1 MAGLNKVMIIGNL
14 GKDPELKNNGKGSW
28 CDLNVAVNERRK
40 VGDKWEDK
48 VEWVAV
54 RVLGK
59 AAENCAKFLTKGRA
73 VFVDGRL
80 ETSSWTDEKTKEKKY
95 MTRIVS
101 FDVQFLGGGE
111 GKAGNKSSGTPDP
124 DPTNGSDLGSED
136 DDLPF

>member
-1 MAGLNKVMIIGNL
+1 MAGVNKVMIVGNL

-40 VGDKWEDK
+40 VGDSWEDK
-48 VEWVAV
+48 TEWVPV

-59 AAENCAKFLTKGRA
+59 GAENCAKFLKKGRQ
-73 VFVDGRL
+73 VFVEGKL

-95 MTRIVS
+95 MTRVVS
-101 FDVQFLGGGE
+101 FDVQFLGGAKGGDE
-111 GKAGNKSSGTPDP
+111 QAKPVESQASATP
-124 DPTNGSDLGSED
+124 ED